1 MRLLCAAQQKGRHV
15 CHTRHDAVRV
25 AESECRAE
33 AASGTLAGVV
43 ACDRCAGRFMT
54 VVCKLGPTLKLKGK
68 SPVVEDCA
76 ARSID
81 VLRAAPYDEWARVYA
96 ALVRRNPP
104 TAELSAAGLRELR
117 PTTTP
122 TIRRGLWFWR
132 WLYGAP
138 CMSPAQMVEYH
149 VASIAQWDPAT
160 LAPRDTR
167 CAYATRVRA
176 AVTSL
181 ARTLAAHL
189 ASLGRAYDAKL
200 IGSAILHADFRVLLL
215 PAGASLLGAL
225 YPLHALERGAKA
237 TVEDYADNR
246 RVLAVQKLGVG
257 KLRALLAHELAHS
270 FFPAVWMPENHPP
283 AFTAFERELAPFTQ
297 KLAL

>member
-43 ACDRCAGRFMT
+43 ACDRCPGRFMT
-54 VVCKLGPTLKLKGK
+54 VVCKLERALK
-68 SPVVEDCA
+68 PQVEDCA
-76 ARSID
+76 ARNID

-96 ALVRRNPP
+96 ALVRRSPP

-117 PTTTP
+117 PSSNV
-122 TIRRGLWFWR
+122 TIKRGLWFWR
-132 WLYGAP
+132 WFYGAP
-138 CMSPAQMVEYH
+138 CVSPAQMVEYH
-149 VASIAQWDPAT
+149 VASIAEWDPAT

-167 CAYATRVRA
+167 CAYATKVRV

-181 ARTLAAHL
+181 ARTFAEHL
-189 ASLGRAYDAKL
+189 TRLGRAYDAKL
-200 IGSAILHADFRVLLL
+200 LASAILHAGFRVLLL

-237 TVEDYADNR
+237 TVEDHADNR

-283 AFTAFERELAPFTQ
+283 AFGAFERELAPFTQ
-297 KLAL
+297 NVAL